1 MGPVTATLV
10 EQASNSIFAGPVTA
24 ERKQAGCI
32 RFCYLPSDSD
42 GPRRYRCQPDMAI
55 QQALDAVGRNE
66 PRADVRRRVR
76 PSFTGEQYGQPG
88 YAQLDARCP
97 LEITTGADDQA
108 EMGVFHHLKQPQ
120 RESNFR
126 ASLGEYLRLGLEAG
140 MIHVT

>member
-1 MGPVTATLV
+1 
-10 EQASNSIFAGPVTA
+10 
-24 ERKQAGCI
+24 
-32 RFCYLPSDSD
+32 
-42 GPRRYRCQPDMAI
+42 MAI
-55 QQALDAVGRNE
+55 QQVLGAAGRNE
-66 PRADVRRRVR
+66 SRVDVQRRVR
-76 PSFTGEQYGQPG
+76 PRFTGVQYGQPG

-140 MIHVT
+140 VLHVT